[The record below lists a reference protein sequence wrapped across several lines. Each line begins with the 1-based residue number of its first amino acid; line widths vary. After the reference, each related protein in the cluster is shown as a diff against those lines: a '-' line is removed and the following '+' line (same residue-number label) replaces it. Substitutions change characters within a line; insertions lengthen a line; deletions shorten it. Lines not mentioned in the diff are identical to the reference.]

1 MENGDGTTEL
11 DGVDVQLD
19 GDQVAT
25 VTFARP
31 PNNFFDLEL
40 VTAIADACEQL
51 DRERSCRAI
60 VLRGLGKH
68 FCAGAKLEAGA
79 EDLISRAAGETNP
92 LYAQAVRIAE
102 CAVPMVA
109 AVQGAAIGGG
119 LGVALVADFRVASPS
134 ARFAANF
141 AQLGMHHGF
150 GISVTLPG
158 VVGQQ
163 HAMDLLYTG
172 RRVAGDEALRMG
184 LVDRL
189 VAEDELL
196 STATALAQGIAG
208 SAPLAVRS
216 IRETMRGDLAA
227 RMASATLREHA
238 EQRALRATADHREGV
253 TSYAERRPGRFK
265 WR

>member
-1 MENGDGTTEL
+1 M
-11 DGVDVQLD
+11 QLD
-19 GDQVAT
+19 DDQVAT

-40 VTAIADACEQL
+40 VTGIADACESL
-51 DRERSCRAI
+51 DHERSCRAI

-79 EDLISRAAGETNP
+79 EDLISKASVETNP
-92 LYAQAVRIAE
+92 LYAQAVRLAD

-119 LGVALVADFRVASPS
+119 LGVALVADFRVASPG
-134 ARFAANF
+134 ARFAVNF

-150 GISVTLPG
+150 GITVTLPG

-172 RRVAGDEALRMG
+172 RRVSGDEALRIG
-184 LVDRL
+184 LIDKL
-189 VAEDELL
+189 VPEDQLL
-196 STATALAQGIAG
+196 STAYELAFSIAA

-227 RMASATLREHA
+227 KMASATAREHA
-238 EQRALRATADHREGV
+238 EQRVLRATADYREGV
-253 TSYAERRPGRFK
+253 ASYAERRPGRFE